1 MVRLSWG
8 HETDEQRRARRQYEE
23 TLGLYE
29 QAIRQSRMTRVLSEL
44 NVGAV
49 APSTPKYPT
58 GLEFINKETPAG
70 LVDGLNRTF
79 RLAKKPVN
87 GSDHIYMN
95 GLLQDSDPECDYT
108 ITGQL
113 IIFNEAPPVGS
124 KLKCSYIVF
133 A

>member
-1 MVRLSWG
+1 MVRLSWD

-29 QAIRQSRMTRVLSEL
+29 QAMRRSKMSRVLSEL
-44 NVGAV
+44 NVGAT